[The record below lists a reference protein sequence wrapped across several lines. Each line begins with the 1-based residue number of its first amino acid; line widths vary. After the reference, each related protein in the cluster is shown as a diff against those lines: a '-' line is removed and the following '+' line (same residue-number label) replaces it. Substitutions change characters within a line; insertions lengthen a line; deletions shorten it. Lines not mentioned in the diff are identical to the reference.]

1 VSRPPYDSANLSF
14 GVADDP
20 AAVRENRHRLAAT
33 LGLGAPEQ
41 WWWLQQVHGTGVVV
55 ASAVPT
61 AHETADVTGDE
72 PVADAAVTAQ
82 QGTPLVVLT
91 ADCAALALACDGAA
105 AVVHAGWSGLVAGV
119 VEEAVARLRAIGN
132 GEIRALLGPCV
143 HPARYEFGRADL
155 DRVVARLGPTVEAR
169 TEAGAPALDLPAGV
183 GAALLGVGVSSFDD
197 VDVCTAASP
206 DYFSHRRE
214 GQTGR
219 QALVL
224 VLEG

>member
-1 VSRPPYDSANLSF
+1 VSRPPYGSANLSVR
-14 GVADDP
+14 VADDP
-20 AAVRENRHRLAAT
+20 TAVRENRHRLAAT

-55 ASAVPT
+55 ASGAPT
-61 AHETADVTGDE
+61 AHAAADE
-72 PVADAAVTAQ
+72 PAADAAVTAQ

-91 ADCAALALACDGAA
+91 ADCAPLALACDDAA
-105 AVVHAGWSGLVAGV
+105 AVVHAGWAGLLAGV

-132 GEIRALLGPCV
+132 GDIRAMLGPCV
-143 HPARYEFGRADL
+143 HAERYEFGRADL
-155 DRVVARLGPTVEAR
+155 GRVVARLGPSVEAR

-183 GAALLGVGVSSFDD
+183 RAALLGVGVSSFED

-214 GQTGR
+214 GETGR
-219 QALVL
+219 QALVV
-224 VLEG
+224 VLEA